1 MSMAGDVSDNRG
13 MQISLS
19 GLRFAVFSTRN
30 FVFLIAILAMNF
42 TLFRPSPVD
51 LLYVLAFLI
60 TLVHIALQERIEVSR
75 RALVLSL
82 LAAAWLGSSV
92 IASLPHLREEGVIFE
107 LVSKTFAIA
116 IGIIGAFVSMSWHR
130 RHFETFMKVYIV
142 SAIIGALLGT
152 AGFLTQHPILT
163 WDGRAKG
170 LIDDP
175 NMYGTFLIPAA
186 VFCAYYLPRTRHK
199 LVVTAAMGIIMLGI
213 LLSFSRIAVV
223 GAMVC
228 LFAYIAFQ
236 NRKNPRRL
244 ILIAGGI
251 VASALLLLGIASV
264 TSAEFTAK
272 LLDRLTF
279 AKSYDLGEEGRYSR
293 YLLVIPMIVQDPIG
307 VGVLQLEKIFPEPIH
322 NVWLSSFVNYGW
334 TGGIAWL
341 SLVTGSVF
349 VTIRNYR
356 RTGNEISLALLASVV
371 GIILGASLHEGE
383 HWRQMWLMFGL
394 IWGFTC
400 SHAGMTEPPPRRL
413 PARSPDRTTA
423 RARSVRA
430 NNAEPG
436 LRSPAQNH

>member
-1 MSMAGDVSDNRG
+1 MSVADQASEHQG

-30 FVFLIAILAMNF
+30 FVFLTAILAMNF

-82 LAAAWLGSSV
+82 LAAAWLGASV
-92 IASLPHLREEGVIFE
+92 IASLPHLGEEGVVFE

-116 IGIIGAFVSMSWHR
+116 IGVIGAFVSMSWHR

-142 SAIIGALLGT
+142 SAIIGSLLGT

-228 LFAYIAFQ
+228 LFAYVAFQ
-236 NRKNPRRL
+236 NRRSPRRL
-244 ILIAGGI
+244 LLIAGSI
-251 VASALLLLGIASV
+251 VAVALLLLGIASV

-293 YLLVIPMIVQDPIG
+293 YLLVIPMIIQDPVG

-334 TGGIAWL
+334 MGGLAWL

-349 VTIRNYR
+349 VAIRNYR
-356 RTGNEISLALLASVV
+356 QTRNEISLALLASVV

-394 IWGFTC
+394 IWGFSC
-400 SHAGMTEPPPRRL
+400 SHAGMTESPPRRS
-413 PARSPDRTTA
+413 PARVANQMNA
-423 RARSVRA
+423 RARSARA
-430 NNAEPG
+430 DSAGPVPQ
-436 LRSPAQNH
+436 SPARNR